1 MKTFAYVDNKDHRKL
16 VALFFILLL
25 TNIFELLGIGLI
37 PLYILTLSSYELTK
51 TSYELTKIN
60 SIFEL
65 QFLSSLTFYE
75 VLLFSSLSL
84 ILFFIVKN
92 ILTIFL
98 YKIEIKIFSKFVSS
112 NASKLFKFYLERPYS
127 FFENTSPSEIIKNIS
142 ISNNQAAEVMR
153 SKILIIKEL
162 VFIFFVFVLLF
173 STNIKITLS
182 ILIFL
187 SIVCI
192 IFYYFYKKKL
202 SRLGSLAQQ
211 NQQEQMQILN
221 DSFNGIKEVKIFKI
235 EKVLIK
241 LFNNETENLTD
252 RHYLGA
258 FYVKLPRIFYEIIA
272 IALMVFL
279 IFLVLRQNQDLTS
292 ALPILSLYFVAL
304 MRFIPSFSLLNASI
318 NYVNYFK
325 KAETIVLSKL
335 NIIRESK
342 NKNENSKSKEFDN
355 INNELCLELNNLNFS
370 YSSNINKK
378 IIDDLNLIIEKG
390 EKICIYG
397 KSGEGKSTLID
408 LIIGLIKPSSGSIK
422 FNKQDVN
429 TNLNSWLKLVTY
441 VPQKVFV
448 FDDSLIQNICFKQ
461 ILSEDEK
468 LKLEKI
474 LAEVKLKELIDS
486 LPDGINTN
494 LGNMGFKI
502 SGGQMQRIGI
512 ARALFRDPKIIIL
525 DESTNSLDKKTEQ
538 DILSIFNGIDYKDK
552 IIISISHDN
561 QTFKYFDKILF
572 LKNGKISPQKKM
584 K

>member
-1 MKTFAYVDNKDHRKL
+1 M
-16 VALFFILLL
+16 
-25 TNIFELLGIGLI
+25 
-37 PLYILTLSSYELTK
+37 
-51 TSYELTKIN
+51 
-60 SIFEL
+60 
-65 QFLSSLTFYE
+65 
-75 VLLFSSLSL
+75 
-84 ILFFIVKN
+84 
-92 ILTIFL
+92 
-98 YKIEIKIFSKFVSS
+98 
-112 NASKLFKFYLERPYS
+112 
-127 FFENTSPSEIIKNIS
+127 
-142 ISNNQAAEVMR
+142 
-153 SKILIIKEL
+153 
-162 VFIFFVFVLLF
+162 
-173 STNIKITLS
+173 
-182 ILIFL
+182 
-187 SIVCI
+187 
-192 IFYYFYKKKL
+192 
-202 SRLGSLAQQ
+202 
-211 NQQEQMQILN
+211 LN
-221 DSFNGIKEVKIFKI
+221 DSISSSYIKKLEASI
-235 EKVLIK
+235 EKIVLDVLNSKIIKTKYDESLIK
-241 LFNNETENLTD
+241 LFESSMRYQDNAYISHEEAITNLTSKYEKW
-252 RHYLGA
+252 YLFDIA
-258 FYVKLPRIFYEIIA
+258 CMSTWSDKIIDEKEQ
-272 IALMVFL
+272 LFL
-279 IFLVLRQNQDLTS
+279 NNIGNE
-292 ALPILSLYFVAL
+292 LSLSENTIV
-304 MRFIPSFSLLNASI
+304 SSI
-318 NYVNYFK
+318 NSVNYFK

-355 INNELCLELNNLNFS
+355 KNNELCLELTNLNFS

-378 IIDDLNLIIEKG
+378 IIDDLNLIIKKG

-474 LAEVKLKELIDS
+474 LDEVKLKELIDS

-538 DILSIFNGIDYKDK
+538 DILSIFNSIDYKDK

-561 QTFKYFDKILF
+561 QTFKYFDSKCH
-572 LKNGKISPQKKM
+572 
-584 K
+584 